1 MRIKKMV
8 TWVLSLLCLAA
19 PCIIVPETLGAV
31 APTEAEAE
39 NADAVVESAPAGR
52 VGRLTIASNDVA
64 TYTIT
69 YAADIN
75 DCAKFAAEELQ
86 KYLEKATG
94 IRVPIEADS
103 DAERRIELV
112 CDESGDHGDEG
123 FTIGVEDG
131 NLRITGG
138 TRRGNLYGVYEFLE
152 QYVGYRFLT
161 EDEEYLYETESID
174 IPEGTADTQNPV
186 FEYRDVDWAGYY
198 SMDMTVKR
206 KIDGYTSA
214 QSERKKLAFGEY
226 LAKYGGGLGRSSW
239 NSHSIGDMCGTD
251 RQTEQPC
258 LTDEENYQKILTA
271 VMELIEGRLAS
282 GQEIRQVSVSQEDN
296 QNYCTC
302 ARCAA
307 VDAEEGSHMGTIL
320 RLVNRVAEAVK
331 EAYPEN
337 DISIVT
343 LAYQYSRKPTAVTK
357 AHDNVIIFLCYTD
370 VCFNHAFDDTTC
382 EYNVG
387 FASDLSGWSRIS
399 RQIYVWDYH
408 YDSSFRLSPFPVY
421 DQYARNM
428 QFLARNKVTGY
439 YGQGLRDKTV
449 NGKFGELSAYLTS
462 KLAWNPNMTDAE
474 YNEIINE
481 FLKLY
486 YGGGWEYLRQYM
498 DFLIESGDKCGHWQY
513 EGWTWPW
520 SDAREMDFA
529 VNAEELDGWFEKA
542 SAAATDTQKLRIEQ
556 LMIHYKFLKLSAR
569 HVSDYV
575 YGSEAIR
582 SEYIKDYDNLMEEV
596 QKYDLRFGWSSFPA
610 EAYDYSVPPYYLY
623 ESMASYGYLVWNSDK
638 PFSARYK

>member
-31 APTEAEAE
+31 VPTEAEAE

-186 FEYRDVDWAGYY
+186 FEYRDADWNTYY
-198 SMDMTVKR
+198 GIDITVKR
-206 KIDGYTSA
+206 KIDGYTSS
-214 QSERKKLAFGEY
+214 QGERKKLAFGEY

-282 GQEIRQVSVSQEDN
+282 GQEIRQISVSQDDN
-296 QNYCTC
+296 ENYCTC

-343 LAYQYSRKPTAVTK
+343 LAYLYSRKPTAVTVPG
-357 AHDNVIIFLCYTD
+357 DNVIIFLCTCD
-370 VCFNHAFDDTTC
+370 CCFNHAFNDSSC
-382 EYNVG
+382 EVNKG
-387 FASDLSGWSRIS
+387 FSQDIEGWSKICERIY
-399 RQIYVWDYH
+399 IWDYH
-408 YDSSFRLSPFPVY
+408 MDFTFSLSAFPY
-421 DQYARNM
+421 FDQMLKNVRYFAQNNVIGYYAQGYRSG
-428 QFLARNKVTGY
+428 AVTG
-439 YGQGLRDKTV
+439 R
-449 NGKFGELSAYLTS
+449 FGELSAYLAS
-462 KLAWNPNMTDAE
+462 KLAWDPNMTDAE
-474 YNEIINE
+474 YNEIIDE
-481 FLKLY
+481 FLRLY
-486 YGGGWEYLRQYM
+486 YGDGWETIREYY
-498 DFLIESGDKCGHWQY
+498 DFIIKSGDKRGHFY
-513 EGWTWPW
+513 VVCTWPW
-520 SDAREMDFA
+520 ENVREMDYA
-529 VNAEELDGWFEKA
+529 LHLEELDRWFENAMSKA
-542 SAAATDTQKLRIEQ
+542 NDEQKIRIEQ
-556 LMIHYKFLKLSAR
+556 LMIHYKFLSLSAI
-569 HVSDYV
+569 HTAYWT
-575 YGSEAIR
+575 YGSEKIR
-582 SEYIKDYDNLMEEV
+582 EEYIKEYDKLMNDMEYYKISFGEEL
-596 QKYDLRFGWSSFPA
+596 YLEGP
-610 EAYDYSVPPYYLY
+610 YDYETAPYFLY
-623 ESMASYGYLVWNSDK
+623 KYIYQE
-638 PFSARYK
+638 